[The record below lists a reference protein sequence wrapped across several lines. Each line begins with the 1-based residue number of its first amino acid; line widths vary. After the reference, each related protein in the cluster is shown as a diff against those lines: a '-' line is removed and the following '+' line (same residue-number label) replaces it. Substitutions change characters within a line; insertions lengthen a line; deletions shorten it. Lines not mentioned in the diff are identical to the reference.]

1 MKFLSLLALAAAATA
16 AVMPNAASPDAA
28 APAADT
34 MAINEQGQQAAAAAP
49 QADAANAQP
58 NHWYP
63 PPPPPPP
70 GCRPGAYSCTTTN
83 NGWRVCDVSGHWVFA
98 GYCGWNQ
105 HCQMNW
111 QNQSP
116 YCVPN
121 Y

>member
-1 MKFLSLLALAAAATA
+1 MKFLSPLALAAAATA
-16 AVMPNAASPDAA
+16 AVMPNAA
-28 APAADT
+28 APAAADPI
-34 MAINEQGQQAAAAAP
+34 AIGEQAQQAAAAAAAP

-70 GCRPGAYSCTTTN
+70 PGCRPGAYSCTTTG
-83 NGWRVCDVSGHWVFA
+83 NGWRVCGASGHWVYA